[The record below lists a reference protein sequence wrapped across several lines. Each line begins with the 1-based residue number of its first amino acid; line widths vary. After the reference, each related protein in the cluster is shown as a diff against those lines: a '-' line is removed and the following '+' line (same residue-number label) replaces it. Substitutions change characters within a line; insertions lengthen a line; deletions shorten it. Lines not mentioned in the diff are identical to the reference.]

1 MESLG
6 QTYNRNLFEYALNQS
21 EKKLAI
27 IADEKSYIDNLPQ
40 GKYTVEHTGLV
51 LRRFKIRILSEHDEG
66 TPVENLPWAYGQSPN
81 SGLRGESIG
90 VPVYPP
96 NSYVDVVQDPD
107 TGLYYILGAHCNTV
121 SILEN
126 QQRDGEPP
134 ASGYIPGSSLFPVAQ
149 THINPDKTGRADG
162 GEICNISIPSLEDEK
177 QSKLGEEPIPL
188 PSKCRNINTDGINY
202 EITKLIKSVQDL
214 KTGLVGEDSFLQTSQ
229 DFINEVQ
236 SKVNA
241 TSAKVAQWMSWLIQ
255 EIRKFVM
262 RKVNGI
268 VNSLTGNAPLSS
280 RYLVNEAKNKSLSII
295 SCLFVK
301 LLQNLEA
308 LIAQA
313 LNALIDKIIN
323 TAECLI
329 ENFLG
334 DFIGQLL
341 SQLTGAIN
349 GALGALSSLLGTI
362 ISITTDILDFVIS
375 ILDFLTCKVEN
386 VCPVTDKWNFL
397 EGGQPSNFSI
407 DFNDIFNK
415 AKGYVENF
423 NGVIDLPDNL
433 GDFDFVYD
441 INAGDILNECGINPE
456 TCGVPNVVF
465 WGGNG
470 SGASGNVVVNAI
482 GDIIGVDIITPGN
495 YSDAPFV
502 NFEDNCGNGTGATGI
517 AVIDTVE
524 VYTDDGTIVPTD
536 ETGTGTTDVT
546 GTGDGT
552 GTTDVIGTGDGTGT
566 TGTTDGTG
574 TGGRETTTV
583 TGVTN
588 VVITDPG
595 YGYLPKPDGSKGG
608 MNRTWADRCQTIV
621 RRANGDWDPPY
632 SEGQLI
638 KLFFGDMIQLP
649 GEGEVHID
657 CDFTADK
664 LPGCSI
670 TGTLTCL
677 KSMSGF
683 DDGKGGTFG
692 ELPNIKSMVGFDDIR
707 GSSPAVTPPIPPEHQ
722 KRLEVL
728 LKNEEALKAL
738 RDEQDEYQRLFPG
751 RTGRPDQFG
760 YVNDYPYARELG
772 FTDQDI
778 RFYIEGFYSKL
789 LGKRV
794 GPLMQLKLN
803 DPNFGPLPK
812 YITGQG
818 GAGVFDCENDYPYA
832 VSLGFTDQDIR
843 YYLENFYTGTISECM
858 QKKLN
863 DPNWGRIP
871 EFYVTLT
878 APGCPPEDQNDGNNY
893 EVISEIEDVIV
904 EDGGFGY
911 QDTDTVTVFDCSGN
925 RDVAA
930 EVQLTIQNG
939 VVIGARVISPG
950 SGYSCIPEMQINTD
964 TGYNAVLKPVLRFSR
979 PRVVPPGTEVISV
992 IDCVG
997 KF

>member
-66 TPVENLPWAYGQSPN
+66 SPVENLPWAYGQSPN

-96 NSYVDVVQDPD
+96 NSYVDVVKDPD

-134 ASGYIPGSSLFPVAQ
+134 ASGYIPGSNLFPVAQ
-149 THINPDKTGRADG
+149 THINTDKTGRADG
-162 GEICNISIPSLEDEK
+162 GEICNITVPSLEDEK
-177 QSKLGEEPIPL
+177 QSKLGEEPISL
-188 PSKCRNINTDGINY
+188 PSKCRKINTDGINN

-214 KTGLVGEDSFLQTSQ
+214 KTGLIGEDSFLQTSQ

-236 SKVNA
+236 SKINA
-241 TSAKVAQWMSWLIQ
+241 TSAKVAQWMSTIIQKIREFVLRKINGVVNNLI
-255 EIRKFVM
+255 
-262 RKVNGI
+262 
-268 VNSLTGNAPLSS
+268 GNAPLSS
-280 RYLVNEAKNKSLSII
+280 RYLVNEAKNESLSII
-295 SCLFVK
+295 SCLFIK

-349 GALGALSSLLGTI
+349 GTLGALSSLLGSI
-362 ISITTDILDFVIS
+362 ISFTTDILDFLVS
-375 ILDFLTCKVEN
+375 ILDFLSCNVEN
-386 VCPVTDKWNFL
+386 VCPVTDQWNFL
-397 EGGQPSNFSI
+397 EGGQPSNFNI
-407 DFNDIFNK
+407 DFNSIFNN
-415 AKGYVENF
+415 ARGYIDNF
-423 NGVIDLPDNL
+423 NGVINLPDNL
-433 GDFDFVYD
+433 SDFDFIYD
-441 INAGDILNECGINPE
+441 TNVGDILNECGIDPE
-456 TCGVPNVVF
+456 TCGPPQVVF

-470 SGASGNVVVNAI
+470 SGASGNVVVNATR
-482 GDIIGVDIITPGN
+482 DIIGVDIITPGN
-495 YSDAPFV
+495 YSDSPFV
-502 NFEDNCGNGTGATGI
+502 RFEDSCGNGTGATGT

-536 ETGTGTTDVT
+536 ETAGTG
-546 GTGDGT
+546 GGA
-552 GTTDVIGTGDGTGT
+552 GT
-566 TGTTDGTG
+566 TGTGGETGETAVGSGTG
-574 TGGRETTTV
+574 TDGRETTTV
-583 TGVTN
+583 TGVTG
-588 VVITDPG
+588 VVINKPG

-608 MNRTWADRCQTIV
+608 MNRTWADRCQTTV
-621 RRANGDWDPPY
+621 RRANDDWDPPY

-649 GEGEVHID
+649 GKGEVYID

-664 LPGCSI
+664 LPGCSV

-677 KSMSGF
+677 KSMIGF
-683 DDGKGGTFG
+683 DDGRGGTFG
-692 ELPNIKSMVGFDDIR
+692 ELPNIKSMVGFNDIR

-722 KRLEVL
+722 AKVDALI
-728 LKNEEALKAL
+728 KNEEALQAL

-760 YVNDYPYARELG
+760 YINDYPYARELG

-789 LGKRV
+789 LGKRI

-832 VSLGFTDQDIR
+832 ISLGFSDQDIR
-843 YYLENFYTGTISECM
+843 YYLENFYTGIISDCM

-878 APGCPPEDQNDGNNY
+878 APGCPPEEQNDGNNY
-893 EVISEIEDVIV
+893 EVISEIEDVII

-930 EVQLTIQNG
+930 EVELTIQNG
-939 VVIGARVISPG
+939 VVVSARVISPG
-950 SGYSCIPEMQINTD
+950 SEYTCIPEMQINTD

-992 IDCVG
+992 VDCVG